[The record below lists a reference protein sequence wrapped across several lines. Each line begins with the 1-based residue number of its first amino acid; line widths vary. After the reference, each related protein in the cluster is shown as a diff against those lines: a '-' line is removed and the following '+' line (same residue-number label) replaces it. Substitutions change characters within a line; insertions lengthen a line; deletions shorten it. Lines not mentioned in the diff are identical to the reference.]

1 MYAPTQS
8 ELRERLESLRS
19 SSSTPT
25 DWEHRTPPRN
35 TSRSQRPRRSKVKM
49 GYHTWTPGM
58 LHDQLMA
65 ELKTREGSRCNCCPY
80 GYHIHLDFVQFC
92 DSLKAQ
98 AARSNMDQIRQQCR
112 ERRRQRKSLQS
123 YLGMLDNEVAKQDA
137 IIAAPP
143 KILELRSKALPS
155 APPPDLLASNDDTLN
170 EVFRNFEDVLSSHE
184 RGLGNGHIDDGRE
197 IESELQKVDL
207 LRNAPKY
214 ADSAVVSPEP
224 MRSSV
229 LPSHWREAD
238 QRKASEIL
246 DMAFGPARSRSG
258 SASSISSLSTN
269 SSTAVP
275 DFPGLRAAL
284 TAPRPHHVG
293 ISRTAVGHREQ
304 AATSPSG
311 GGGGNSPSVNRAALA
326 NVRELMATSLGRIRH
341 LEDEVKAIPFLQEK
355 LSLLEEEK
363 RLLMLQLK
371 TKSNQLGQRS
381 VGVGDNHI
389 LGPTKRDAAGDAL
402 DEYIRK
408 LENQS
413 LAAFPKTSRSDAK
426 VQASVPTTSTHSM
439 TVSTKEDEPSSE
451 SLPLR
456 PSRSLDRAKPAAV
469 RVQKTIGVGCCVLTR
484 SIAVGDSG
492 ELLLN
497 SPVQASE
504 HEGSQEKLSTR
515 EVDADWKLIPR
526 AKLHVCKQCT
536 ERVKKQFES
545 KETATDPEAGK
556 DVRKK
561 LEQLTF
567 DVCEPTSVKPEPR
580 PCLHCEERSK
590 RVFGHSSTNTEAVL
604 TSDVGVSVL
613 TLQPFEIPP
622 PESPQRPRRS
632 RSQGAQTQ
640 RVLRGNVGVQ
650 FSPVPLRKR
659 DVMLQ
664 ADVTERRHVGL
675 QVTTVEAKPL
685 TVSTGTG
692 ITDVRR
698 VICDRCANLRQR
710 SVAVGNHVSRR
721 DMAVS
726 ISLQAETVSQGCGDC
741 AITDALCE
749 KCRLKQTETIGV
761 GDFDVN
767 CVVCDACMEKS
778 TSEEKPP
785 STQSVGTVMTS
796 SVEEPGSLDSS
807 SGVRL
812 CDKCNCQI
820 TSVAKDFIDKNVLDP
835 VLPTLSSRIP
845 KLSGRSLRKPTAPRA
860 SSVPP
865 SSENRNV
872 LLGSLGDPKVAA
884 ISQQQLRE
892 PPARMTER
900 AEKHE
905 PSKEV
910 KAACKVLNDYLMK
923 PERGDPNKLKTAVSL
938 IQQEW
943 FQISSPADA
952 DANMLEDYMDTFEEF
967 SRHLLHRIV
976 NMADVNGNTAI
987 HYAVSHGNFDA
998 VSILL
1003 DSKVCDVS
1011 KQNKAGYTCIMLV
1024 SLAEIKND
1032 THRLV
1037 VQRLFQLGDVNA
1049 KAMQN
1054 GQTALMLAA
1063 SHGRLEMIKLLLD
1076 AGAEPNVQDNDG
1088 STALMCAA
1096 EHGYIEI
1103 VRVLLAHPDT
1113 EVCLA
1118 DNDGSTAL
1126 TIAMEAGHKDTALL
1140 IYANSNFS
1148 RGSSPYSVFHYS
1160 SLRMRKRPSPRST
1173 PPPSRPSRT
1182 PPPPSPARSRRTS
1195 TSTVN

>member
-25 DWEHRTPPRN
+25 DWELKAPQRN
-35 TSRSQRPRRSKVKM
+35 TSGRQRPRRSKVKM

-92 DSLKAQ
+92 DSLRAQ

-112 ERRRQRKSLQS
+112 ERRRQRKSLQA

-143 KILELRSKALPS
+143 KKLEQLHTKELLS

-170 EVFRNFEDVLSSHE
+170 EVFRNFEDVLRSHE
-184 RGLGNGHIDDGRE
+184 RGLDNGHIEDGHETKR
-197 IESELQKVDL
+197 ELQKVDL

-214 ADSAVVSPEP
+214 ADSPTVSPGAETVHT
-224 MRSSV
+224 S
-229 LPSHWREAD
+229 PSHWRDAD

-246 DMAFGPARSRSG
+246 DMVFGPARSRSG

-269 SSTAVP
+269 SSSAIH
-275 DFPGLRAAL
+275 DIINKFP
-284 TAPRPHHVG
+284 
-293 ISRTAVGHREQ
+293 IEQ
-304 AATSPSG
+304 APTSPADGSNPLG
-311 GGGGNSPSVNRAALA
+311 VNRAALA
-326 NVRELMATSLGRIRH
+326 NVRDLMATSLGRIRH
-341 LEDEVKAIPFLQEK
+341 LEDEVKTIPLLQEK

-381 VGVGDNHI
+381 VGVGENHI
-389 LGPTKRDAAGDAL
+389 LGPTKKDSSCDAL
-402 DEYIRK
+402 DEYIQK
-408 LENQS
+408 LEKQGIATS
-413 LAAFPKTSRSDAK
+413 PKTRSFSDAK

-439 TVSTKEDEPSSE
+439 TVVMKEDAPLPE

-456 PSRSLDRAKPAAV
+456 PSRSLDRTKLATV
-469 RVQKTIGVGCCVLTR
+469 HIQKTVGVGCSVPTK
-484 SIAVGDSG
+484 SVAVGDNG
-492 ELLLN
+492 ELLPI
-497 SPVQASE
+497 SK
-504 HEGSQEKLSTR
+504 HEGSQEIFSSKKEYT
-515 EVDADWKLIPR
+515 DWKHIPR
-526 AKLHVCKQCT
+526 AKLHVCAQCT
-536 ERVKKQFES
+536 ERANRQFES
-545 KETATDPEAGK
+545 RETATDPEAGK

-580 PCLHCEERSK
+580 PCPHCQERSK

-604 TSDVGVSVL
+604 TSSVGVSVL
-613 TLQPFEIPP
+613 TLQPFESLP

-640 RVLRGNVGVQ
+640 RVLKGNVGVQ
-650 FSPVPLRKR
+650 FSPGPIRQR

-664 ADVTERRHVGL
+664 ADVIERRHVGL

-698 VICDRCANLRQR
+698 VVCDRCANLRQR

-726 ISLQAETVSQGCGDC
+726 ISLQAERVSQGSGDC
-741 AITDALCE
+741 SVTDVLCE
-749 KCRLKQTETIGV
+749 KCQLKQTETIGV

-767 CVVCDACMEKS
+767 CTVCDACMEKS

-785 STQSVGTVMTS
+785 STQSVGMAMTS
-796 SVEEPGSLDSS
+796 SVEEPRSPGAVT
-807 SGVRL
+807 GVRL
-812 CDKCNCQI
+812 CDKCSCQI

-845 KLSGRSLRKPTAPRA
+845 KLSGRTQRKSTAPRA

-865 SSENRNV
+865 SSENRSA
-872 LLGSLGDPKVAA
+872 LMGSLSDQKMTAM
-884 ISQQQLRE
+884 SQQQLRE
-892 PPARMTER
+892 PPARMAER

-952 DANMLEDYMDTFEEF
+952 DPNMVEDYMDTFEEF

-987 HYAVSHGNFDA
+987 HYAVSHGNFDV

-1037 VQRLFQLGDVNA
+1037 VQRLFQLGDVNT

-1113 EVCLA
+1113 EVCLT

-1148 RGSSPYSVFHYS
+1148 RGSSPYS

-1173 PPPSRPSRT
+1173 PPPSRPPRT

>member
-25 DWEHRTPPRN
+25 DWELRMPQRN

-112 ERRRQRKSLQS
+112 ERRRQRKSLQA

-137 IIAAPP
+137 IIATPP
-143 KILELRSKALPS
+143 KKLEQLRTKTPPS

-170 EVFRNFEDVLSSHE
+170 EVFRNFEDVLRSHE
-184 RGLGNGHIDDGRE
+184 RGLGNGHIEDGHE
-197 IESELQKVDL
+197 TESELQKVDL

-214 ADSAVVSPEP
+214 ADSPTVSPGAETAQT
-224 MRSSV
+224 S
-229 LPSHWREAD
+229 PSHWREAD

-246 DMAFGPARSRSG
+246 DMVFGPARSRSG
-258 SASSISSLSTN
+258 STSSISSLSTN
-269 SSTAVP
+269 SSSAVH
-275 DFPGLRAAL
+275 DFPGLRAAMAAQRHHL
-284 TAPRPHHVG
+284 TGV
-293 ISRTAVGHREQ
+293 SRSAAGYREQ
-304 AATSPSG
+304 APTSPISG
-311 GGGGNSPSVNRAALA
+311 SNPLGVNRAALA
-326 NVRELMATSLGRIRH
+326 NVRDLMATSLGRIRH
-341 LEDEVKAIPFLQEK
+341 LEDEVKAIPLLQEK

-389 LGPTKRDAAGDAL
+389 LGPTKKDSGGDAL

-408 LENQS
+408 LEKQGI
-413 LAAFPKTSRSDAK
+413 AASPKTSFSDAK

-439 TVSTKEDEPSSE
+439 TVSTKEDSSFPE
-451 SLPLR
+451 SPPLR
-456 PSRSLDRAKPAAV
+456 PSRSLDRAKLAT
-469 RVQKTIGVGCCVLTR
+469 VQIRKTIGVGCSVSTK
-484 SIAVGDSG
+484 SVAVGDNG
-492 ELLLN
+492 ELLP
-497 SPVQASE
+497 SSK
-504 HEGSQEKLSTR
+504 HEGSQEILSSQ
-515 EVDADWKLIPR
+515 EGDADWKHIPR
-526 AKLHVCKQCT
+526 AKLHVCARCT
-536 ERVKKQFES
+536 ERAKKQFES

-556 DVRKK
+556 DVHKK

-580 PCLHCEERSK
+580 PCPHCEERAK

-604 TSDVGVSVL
+604 TSSVGVSVL
-613 TLQPFEIPP
+613 TLQPFESPP

-640 RVLRGNVGVQ
+640 RVLKGNVGVQ
-650 FSPVPLRKR
+650 FSPGPVRKR

-698 VICDRCANLRQR
+698 VVCDRCANLRQR

-726 ISLQAETVSQGCGDC
+726 ISLQAERVSQGSGDC
-741 AITDALCE
+741 SVTDVLCE
-749 KCRLKQTETIGV
+749 KCQLKQTETIGV

-785 STQSVGTVMTS
+785 STQSVGTAMTS
-796 SVEEPGSLDSS
+796 SVEEPRSPGAIR
-807 SGVRL
+807 GVRL
-812 CDKCNCQI
+812 CDKCSCQI

-845 KLSGRSLRKPTAPRA
+845 KLSGRTQRKSAAPRA

-865 SSENRNV
+865 SSENRNA
-872 LLGSLGDPKVAA
+872 LLGSLGDQKMAA
-884 ISQQQLRE
+884 MSQQQLRE
-892 PPARMTER
+892 PPARMAER

-952 DANMLEDYMDTFEEF
+952 DPNMVEDYMDTFEEF

-987 HYAVSHGNFDA
+987 HYAVSHGNFDV

-1148 RGSSPYSVFHYS
+1148 RGSSPYS

-1173 PPPSRPSRT
+1173 PPPSRPPRT

>member
-143 KILELRSKALPS
+143 KILELRSKTLPS

-184 RGLGNGHIDDGRE
+184 RGFGNGHVDDGRE

-214 ADSAVVSPEP
+214 ADSAVVSPGAEP
-224 MRSSV
+224 TQSSV

-246 DMAFGPARSRSG
+246 DMVFGPARSRSG
-258 SASSISSLSTN
+258 STSSISSLSTN
-269 SSTAVP
+269 SSSAVP
-275 DFPGLRAAL
+275 D
-284 TAPRPHHVG
+284 
-293 ISRTAVGHREQ
+293 
-304 AATSPSG
+304 
-311 GGGGNSPSVNRAALA
+311 
-326 NVRELMATSLGRIRH
+326 
-341 LEDEVKAIPFLQEK
+341 EK

-363 RLLMLQLK
+363 RLLTLQLK
-371 TKSNQLGQRS
+371 TKSSQLCQRS

-389 LGPTKRDAAGDAL
+389 LGPTKKDAAGDAL

-413 LAAFPKTSRSDAK
+413 IAAVPKTSHSDAK

-439 TVSTKEDEPSSE
+439 TVSTKEDEPFPE
-451 SLPLR
+451 SPPLR
-456 PSRSLDRAKPAAV
+456 PSRSLDRAKPNAV
-469 RVQKTIGVGCCVLTR
+469 RVQKTIGVGCSVAVR

-497 SPVQASE
+497 SLAQASE
-504 HEGSQEKLSTR
+504 HEGSQKKVSTQ
-515 EVDADWKLIPR
+515 ELDVDWTLIPR
-526 AKLHVCKQCT
+526 AKLQHICTLCT
-536 ERVKKQFES
+536 ERGKRQFEC

-580 PCLHCEERSK
+580 PCLHCEERSR

-604 TSDVGVSVL
+604 TSSIGVSVL
-613 TLQPFEIPP
+613 TLQPFEIAP

-640 RVLRGNVGVQ
+640 RVLKGNVGVQ
-650 FSPVPLRKR
+650 ISPVPVRKR

-675 QVTTVEAKPL
+675 QVKTVEAKPL

-698 VICDRCANLRQR
+698 VVCDRCANLRQR

-726 ISLQAETVSQGCGDC
+726 ILLEAEKVSQGCGDC
-741 AITDALCE
+741 AITDVLCE
-749 KCRLKQTETIGV
+749 KCQLKQTETIGV

-785 STQSVGTVMTS
+785 SMQSVGTVMTS
-796 SVEEPGSLDSS
+796 SVEEPRSPDSVR
-807 SGVRL
+807 GVRL

-845 KLSGRSLRKPTAPRA
+845 KLSGRSLRKPAAPRA

-872 LLGSLGDPKVAA
+872 LLGSLGDQKMAA
-884 ISQQQLRE
+884 ISQHQLRE

-952 DANMLEDYMDTFEEF
+952 DPNMVEDYMDTFEEF

-1148 RGSSPYSVFHYS
+1148 RGSSPYS

>member
-19 SSSTPT
+19 SSTTPT
-25 DWEHRTPPRN
+25 DWELKAPQRN
-35 TSRSQRPRRSKVKM
+35 TSGRQRPRRSKVKM

-92 DSLKAQ
+92 DSLRAQ

-112 ERRRQRKSLQS
+112 ERRRQRKSLQA

-143 KILELRSKALPS
+143 KKLEQLHTKELLNVLR
-155 APPPDLLASNDDTLN
+155 
-170 EVFRNFEDVLSSHE
+170 SHE
-184 RGLGNGHIDDGRE
+184 RGLDNGHIEDGHETKR
-197 IESELQKVDL
+197 ELQKVDL

-214 ADSAVVSPEP
+214 ADSPTVSPGAETVHT
-224 MRSSV
+224 S
-229 LPSHWREAD
+229 PSHWRDAD

-246 DMAFGPARSRSG
+246 DMVFGPARSRSG

-269 SSTAVP
+269 SSSAIH
-275 DFPGLRAAL
+275 DFPGLRAAM
-284 TAPRPHHVG
+284 AAQRHHLAG
-293 ISRTAVGHREQ
+293 ISRSAAGHKEQ
-304 AATSPSG
+304 APTSPADSSNPLG
-311 GGGGNSPSVNRAALA
+311 VNRAALA
-326 NVRELMATSLGRIRH
+326 NVRDLMATSLSRIRH
-341 LEDEVKAIPFLQEK
+341 LEDEVKTIPLLQEK

-381 VGVGDNHI
+381 VGVGENHI
-389 LGPTKRDAAGDAL
+389 LGPTKKDSSSDAL

-408 LENQS
+408 LEKQGIATS
-413 LAAFPKTSRSDAK
+413 PKTRSFSDAK

-439 TVSTKEDEPSSE
+439 TVVTKEDAPLPE

-456 PSRSLDRAKPAAV
+456 PSRSLDRTKLATV
-469 RVQKTIGVGCCVLTR
+469 HIQKTVGVGCSVPTK
-484 SIAVGDSG
+484 SVAVGDNG
-492 ELLLN
+492 ELLPI
-497 SPVQASE
+497 SK
-504 HEGSQEKLSTR
+504 HEGSQEIFSSKKEYT
-515 EVDADWKLIPR
+515 DWKHIPR
-526 AKLHVCKQCT
+526 AKLHVCAQCT
-536 ERVKKQFES
+536 ERANRQFES
-545 KETATDPEAGK
+545 RETATDPEAGK

-580 PCLHCEERSK
+580 PCPHCQERSK

-604 TSDVGVSVL
+604 TSSVGVSVL
-613 TLQPFEIPP
+613 TLQPFESLP

-640 RVLRGNVGVQ
+640 RVLKGNVGVQ
-650 FSPVPLRKR
+650 FSPGPIRQR

-664 ADVTERRHVGL
+664 ADVIERRHVGL

-698 VICDRCANLRQR
+698 VVCDRCANLRQR

-726 ISLQAETVSQGCGDC
+726 ISLQAERVSQGSGDC
-741 AITDALCE
+741 SVTDVLCE
-749 KCRLKQTETIGV
+749 KCQLKQTETIGV

-767 CVVCDACMEKS
+767 CTVCDACMEKS

-785 STQSVGTVMTS
+785 STQSVGMAMTS
-796 SVEEPGSLDSS
+796 SVEEPRSPGAVT
-807 SGVRL
+807 GVRL
-812 CDKCNCQI
+812 CDKCSCQI

-845 KLSGRSLRKPTAPRA
+845 KLSGRTQRKSTAPRA

-865 SSENRNV
+865 SSENRSA
-872 LLGSLGDPKVAA
+872 LMGSLSDQKMTAM
-884 ISQQQLRE
+884 SQQQLRE
-892 PPARMTER
+892 PPARMAER

-952 DANMLEDYMDTFEEF
+952 DPNMVEDYMDTFEEF

-987 HYAVSHGNFDA
+987 HYAVSHGNFDV

-1037 VQRLFQLGDVNA
+1037 VQRLFQLGDVNT

-1148 RGSSPYSVFHYS
+1148 RGSSPYS
-1160 SLRMRKRPSPRST
+1160 SLRMRKRPS
-1173 PPPSRPSRT
+1173 
-1182 PPPPSPARSRRTS
+1182 PSPARSRRTS

>member
-1 MYAPTQS
+1 MYAPTQF

-25 DWEHRTPPRN
+25 DWELKAPQRN
-35 TSRSQRPRRSKVKM
+35 TSGRQRPRRSKVKM

-92 DSLKAQ
+92 DSLRAQ

-112 ERRRQRKSLQS
+112 ERRRQRKSLQA

-143 KILELRSKALPS
+143 KKLEQLHTKELLS

-170 EVFRNFEDVLSSHE
+170 EVFRNFEDVLRSHE
-184 RGLGNGHIDDGRE
+184 RGLDNGHIEDRHE
-197 IESELQKVDL
+197 TKRELQKVDL

-214 ADSAVVSPEP
+214 ADSPTVSPGAETVHT
-224 MRSSV
+224 S
-229 LPSHWREAD
+229 PSHWRDAD
-238 QRKASEIL
+238 QRKAREIL
-246 DMAFGPARSRSG
+246 DMVFGPARSRSG

-269 SSTAVP
+269 SSSAIH
-275 DFPGLRAAL
+275 DFPGLRAAM
-284 TAPRPHHVG
+284 AAQRHHLAG
-293 ISRTAVGHREQ
+293 IGRSAAGHKEQ
-304 AATSPSG
+304 APTSPADSSNPLG
-311 GGGGNSPSVNRAALA
+311 VNRAALA
-326 NVRELMATSLGRIRH
+326 NVRDLMATSLSRIRH
-341 LEDEVKAIPFLQEK
+341 LEDEVKTIPLLQEK

-381 VGVGDNHI
+381 VGVGENHI
-389 LGPTKRDAAGDAL
+389 LGPTKKDYSSDAL

-408 LENQS
+408 LEKQGIATS
-413 LAAFPKTSRSDAK
+413 PKTKSFSDAK

-439 TVSTKEDEPSSE
+439 TVVTKEDAPLPE

-456 PSRSLDRAKPAAV
+456 PSRSLDRTKLATV
-469 RVQKTIGVGCCVLTR
+469 HIQKTVGVGCSVPTK
-484 SIAVGDSG
+484 SVAVGDNG
-492 ELLLN
+492 ELLPI
-497 SPVQASE
+497 SK
-504 HEGSQEKLSTR
+504 HEGSQEIFSSKKEYT
-515 EVDADWKLIPR
+515 DWKHIPR
-526 AKLHVCKQCT
+526 AKLHVCAQCT
-536 ERVKKQFES
+536 ERANRQFES
-545 KETATDPEAGK
+545 RETATDPEAGK

-580 PCLHCEERSK
+580 PCPHCQERSK
-590 RVFGHSSTNTEAVL
+590 LVFGHSSTNTEAVL
-604 TSDVGVSVL
+604 TSSVGVSVL
-613 TLQPFEIPP
+613 TLQPFESLP

-640 RVLRGNVGVQ
+640 RVLKGNVGVQ
-650 FSPVPLRKR
+650 FSPGPIRQR

-664 ADVTERRHVGL
+664 ADVIERRHVGL

-698 VICDRCANLRQR
+698 VVCDRCANLRQR

-726 ISLQAETVSQGCGDC
+726 ISLQAERVSQGSGDC
-741 AITDALCE
+741 SVTDVLCE
-749 KCRLKQTETIGV
+749 KCQLKQTETIGV

-767 CVVCDACMEKS
+767 CTVCDACMEKS

-785 STQSVGTVMTS
+785 STQSVGMAMTS
-796 SVEEPGSLDSS
+796 SVEEPRSPGAVT
-807 SGVRL
+807 GVRL
-812 CDKCNCQI
+812 CDKCSCQI

-845 KLSGRSLRKPTAPRA
+845 KLSGRTQRKCTAPRA

-865 SSENRNV
+865 SSENRSA
-872 LLGSLGDPKVAA
+872 LMGSLSDQKMTAM
-884 ISQQQLRE
+884 SQQQLRE
-892 PPARMTER
+892 PPARMAER

-952 DANMLEDYMDTFEEF
+952 DPNMVEDYMDTFEEF

-987 HYAVSHGNFDA
+987 HYAVSHGNFDV

-1037 VQRLFQLGDVNA
+1037 VQRLFQLGDVNT

-1148 RGSSPYSVFHYS
+1148 RGSSPYS

-1173 PPPSRPSRT
+1173 PPPSRPPRT

>member
-1 MYAPTQS
+1 MYAPTQF

-25 DWEHRTPPRN
+25 DWELKAPQRN
-35 TSRSQRPRRSKVKM
+35 TSGRQRPRRSKVKM

-92 DSLKAQ
+92 DSLRAQ

-112 ERRRQRKSLQS
+112 ERRRQRKSLQA

-143 KILELRSKALPS
+143 KKLEQLHTKELLS

-170 EVFRNFEDVLSSHE
+170 EVFRNFEDVLRSHE
-184 RGLGNGHIDDGRE
+184 RGLDNGHIEDRHE
-197 IESELQKVDL
+197 TKRELQKVDL

-214 ADSAVVSPEP
+214 ADSPTVSPGAETVHT
-224 MRSSV
+224 S
-229 LPSHWREAD
+229 PSHWRDAD
-238 QRKASEIL
+238 QRKAREIL
-246 DMAFGPARSRSG
+246 DMVFGPARSRSG

-269 SSTAVP
+269 SS
-275 DFPGLRAAL
+275 
-284 TAPRPHHVG
+284 
-293 ISRTAVGHREQ
+293 S
-304 AATSPSG
+304 
-311 GGGGNSPSVNRAALA
+311 
-326 NVRELMATSLGRIRH
+326 
-341 LEDEVKAIPFLQEK
+341 AIHDEK

-381 VGVGDNHI
+381 VGVGENHI
-389 LGPTKRDAAGDAL
+389 LGPTKKDYSSDAL

-408 LENQS
+408 LEKQGIATS
-413 LAAFPKTSRSDAK
+413 PKTKSFSDAK

-439 TVSTKEDEPSSE
+439 TVVTKEDAPLPE

-456 PSRSLDRAKPAAV
+456 PSRSLDRTKLATV
-469 RVQKTIGVGCCVLTR
+469 HIQKTVGVGCSVPTK
-484 SIAVGDSG
+484 SVAVGDNG
-492 ELLLN
+492 ELLPI
-497 SPVQASE
+497 SK
-504 HEGSQEKLSTR
+504 HEGSQEIFSSKKEYT
-515 EVDADWKLIPR
+515 DWKHIPR
-526 AKLHVCKQCT
+526 AKLHVCAQCT
-536 ERVKKQFES
+536 ERANRQFES
-545 KETATDPEAGK
+545 RETATDPEAGK

-580 PCLHCEERSK
+580 PCPHCQERSK
-590 RVFGHSSTNTEAVL
+590 LVFGHSSTNTEAVL
-604 TSDVGVSVL
+604 TSSVGVSVL
-613 TLQPFEIPP
+613 TLQPFESLP

-640 RVLRGNVGVQ
+640 RVLKGNVGVQ
-650 FSPVPLRKR
+650 FSPGPIRQR

-664 ADVTERRHVGL
+664 ADVIERRHVGL

-698 VICDRCANLRQR
+698 VVCDRCANLRQR

-726 ISLQAETVSQGCGDC
+726 ISLQAERVSQGSGDC
-741 AITDALCE
+741 SVTDVLCE
-749 KCRLKQTETIGV
+749 KCQLKQTETIGV

-767 CVVCDACMEKS
+767 CTVCDACMEKS

-785 STQSVGTVMTS
+785 STQSVGMAMTS
-796 SVEEPGSLDSS
+796 SVEEPRSPGAVT
-807 SGVRL
+807 GVRL
-812 CDKCNCQI
+812 CDKCSCQI

-845 KLSGRSLRKPTAPRA
+845 KLSGRTQRKCTAPRA

-865 SSENRNV
+865 SSENRSA
-872 LLGSLGDPKVAA
+872 LMGSLSDQKMTAM
-884 ISQQQLRE
+884 SQQQLRE
-892 PPARMTER
+892 PPARMAER

-952 DANMLEDYMDTFEEF
+952 DPNMVEDYMDTFEEF

-987 HYAVSHGNFDA
+987 HYAVSHGNFDV

-1037 VQRLFQLGDVNA
+1037 VQRLFQLGDVNT

-1148 RGSSPYSVFHYS
+1148 RGSSPYS

-1173 PPPSRPSRT
+1173 PPPSRPPRT

>member
-1 MYAPTQS
+1 MYLLLATGILLTALVVWLLVLS
-8 ELRERLESLRS
+8 GRLAAMLDLWPLLE
-19 SSSTPT
+19 
-25 DWEHRTPPRN
+25 EHRALY
-35 TSRSQRPRRSKVKM
+35 SQ
-49 GYHTWTPGM
+49 
-58 LHDQLMA
+58 
-65 ELKTREGSRCNCCPY
+65 
-80 GYHIHLDFVQFC
+80 
-92 DSLKAQ
+92 
-98 AARSNMDQIRQQCR
+98 
-112 ERRRQRKSLQS
+112 
-123 YLGMLDNEVAKQDA
+123 
-137 IIAAPP
+137 
-143 KILELRSKALPS
+143 
-155 APPPDLLASNDDTLN
+155 
-170 EVFRNFEDVLSSHE
+170 
-184 RGLGNGHIDDGRE
+184 
-197 IESELQKVDL
+197 
-207 LRNAPKY
+207 
-214 ADSAVVSPEP
+214 
-224 MRSSV
+224 
-229 LPSHWREAD
+229 
-238 QRKASEIL
+238 
-246 DMAFGPARSRSG
+246 
-258 SASSISSLSTN
+258 
-269 SSTAVP
+269 
-275 DFPGLRAAL
+275 FPGLRAAL
-284 TAPRPHHVG
+284 AAQRHHLTG
-293 ISRTAVGHREQ
+293 TSRSVAGHREQ
-304 AATSPSG
+304 AATSPIGSSNPLG
-311 GGGGNSPSVNRAALA
+311 VNRAALA
-326 NVRELMATSLGRIRH
+326 NVRDLMATSLGRIRH
-341 LEDEVKAIPFLQEK
+341 LEDEVKAIPLLQEK

-389 LGPTKRDAAGDAL
+389 LGPTKKDSGGDAL

-408 LENQS
+408 LEKQGITAS
-413 LAAFPKTSRSDAK
+413 PKTSFSDAK
-426 VQASVPTTSTHSM
+426 VQATVPTTSTHSM
-439 TVSTKEDEPSSE
+439 TVSTKEDASFPE
-451 SLPLR
+451 SPPLR
-456 PSRSLDRAKPAAV
+456 PSRSLDRAKLAT
-469 RVQKTIGVGCCVLTR
+469 VQI
-484 SIAVGDSG
+484 
-492 ELLLN
+492 
-497 SPVQASE
+497 Q
-504 HEGSQEKLSTR
+504 
-515 EVDADWKLIPR
+515 R
-526 AKLHVCKQCT
+526 A
-536 ERVKKQFES
+536 KKQFES
-545 KETATDPEAGK
+545 KETATDLEAGK
-556 DVRKK
+556 DVHKK

-567 DVCEPTSVKPEPR
+567 DVCEPTSIKPEPR
-580 PCLHCEERSK
+580 PCPHCEEQPSAA
-590 RVFGHSSTNTEAVL
+590 TEV
-604 TSDVGVSVL
+604 TK
-613 TLQPFEIPP
+613 
-622 PESPQRPRRS
+622 S
-632 RSQGAQTQ
+632 RSTDAAGLE
-640 RVLRGNVGVQ
+640 RNVGVQ
-650 FSPVPLRKR
+650 FSPGPIRKR

-698 VICDRCANLRQR
+698 VVCDRCANLRQR

-726 ISLQAETVSQGCGDC
+726 ISLQAERVSQGSGDC
-741 AITDALCE
+741 SVTDVLCE
-749 KCRLKQTETIGV
+749 KCQLKQTETIGV

-785 STQSVGTVMTS
+785 STQSVSTAMTS
-796 SVEEPGSLDSS
+796 SVEEPRSPGAVR
-807 SGVRL
+807 GVRL
-812 CDKCNCQI
+812 CDKCSCQI

-845 KLSGRSLRKPTAPRA
+845 KLSGRTPRKTVAPRA

-865 SSENRNV
+865 SSENRNA
-872 LLGSLGDPKVAA
+872 LLGSLGDQKMAA
-884 ISQQQLRE
+884 MSQQQLRE
-892 PPARMTER
+892 PPARMAER
-900 AEKHE
+900 SEKHE

-952 DANMLEDYMDTFEEF
+952 DPNMVEDYMDTFEEF

-987 HYAVSHGNFDA
+987 HYAVSHGNFDV

-1011 KQNKAGYTCIMLV
+1011 KQNKVWYTCIMLV

-1148 RGSSPYSVFHYS
+1148 RGSSPHPFWICEFRFVLIFENAQTPFSKVNAS
-1160 SLRMRKRPSPRST
+1160 SQPPTQDTSPS
-1173 PPPSRPSRT
+1173 
-1182 PPPPSPARSRRTS
+1182 
-1195 TSTVN
+1195 

>member
-214 ADSAVVSPEP
+214 ADSAVVSPGTEP
-224 MRSSV
+224 TRSSV

-246 DMAFGPARSRSG
+246 DMVFGPARSRSG

-275 DFPGLRAAL
+275 D
-284 TAPRPHHVG
+284 
-293 ISRTAVGHREQ
+293 
-304 AATSPSG
+304 
-311 GGGGNSPSVNRAALA
+311 
-326 NVRELMATSLGRIRH
+326 
-341 LEDEVKAIPFLQEK
+341 EK

-439 TVSTKEDEPSSE
+439 TVSTKEDEPFSE

-469 RVQKTIGVGCCVLTR
+469 RVQKTIGVGCCVVTR

-604 TSDVGVSVL
+604 TSNVGVSVL

-650 FSPVPLRKR
+650 FSPMPVRKR

-698 VICDRCANLRQR
+698 VVCDRCANLRQR

-749 KCRLKQTETIGV
+749 KCQLKQTETIGV

-807 SGVRL
+807 RGVRL

-845 KLSGRSLRKPTAPRA
+845 KLSGRSLRKPAAPRA

-872 LLGSLGDPKVAA
+872 LLGSLGDQKVAA

-943 FQISSPADA
+943 FQISSPAEA

-1103 VRVLLAHPDT
+1103 VRILLAHPDT

>member
-8 ELRERLESLRS
+8 ELREKLESLRS

-25 DWEHRTPPRN
+25 DWELKAPTRN
-35 TSRSQRPRRSKVKM
+35 PSRSQRPKRTKVKM

-58 LHDQLMA
+58 LHDQVMA

-98 AARSNMDQIRQQCR
+98 AARSNMDQVRQQCR
-112 ERRRQRKSLQS
+112 ERRRQRKSLQA

-137 IIAAPP
+137 LIAAPP
-143 KILELRSKALPS
+143 RKLELLLTKASPS

-170 EVFRNFEDVLSSHE
+170 EVFRNFEDVLNSHE
-184 RGLGNGHIDDGRE
+184 KGLGNGHLDDSHE

-214 ADSAVVSPEP
+214 ADSATVSPDAAEP
-224 MRSSV
+224 TQSSG
-229 LPSHWREAD
+229 LISHWPEAE
-238 QRKASEIL
+238 QRKANEIL
-246 DMAFGPARSRSG
+246 DMVFGPTRSRSG
-258 SASSISSLSTN
+258 STSSISSLSTN
-269 SSTAVP
+269 SSSAVP
-275 DFPGLRAAL
+275 DLPGWRAQLAAGQHHH
-284 TAPRPHHVG
+284 TAG
-293 ISRTAVGHREQ
+293 SAAQTTMAVRE
-304 AATSPSG
+304 ASPNNPLG
-311 GGGGNSPSVNRAALA
+311 VNRAALTS
-326 NVRELMATSLGRIRH
+326 VRELMATSLQRIRQ
-341 LEDEVKAIPFLQEK
+341 LEDQVKTIPLLQVK
-355 LSLLEEEK
+355 ISVLEEER
-363 RLLMLQLK
+363 RLLMLELQA
-371 TKSNQLGQRS
+371 KSKELDHRS

-389 LGPTKRDAAGDAL
+389 LGPPKKDAAGDAL
-402 DEYIRK
+402 DQFIRK
-408 LENQS
+408 LEHQS
-413 LAAFPKTSRSDAK
+413 TPTPLRASTSDAK
-426 VQASVPTTSTHSM
+426 VQVGIPASSTHSSAPS
-439 TVSTKEDEPSSE
+439 VKENEPFPE
-451 SLPLR
+451 SPPLR
-456 PSRSLDRAKPAAV
+456 PSRSLDRAKPSAIQV
-469 RVQKTIGVGCCVLTR
+469 RKTVGVGCSVSTR
-484 SIAVGDSG
+484 SVAVGDNG
-492 ELLLN
+492 ELLPK
-497 SPVQASE
+497 SPKHSPR
-504 HEGSQEKLSTR
+504 HGEGSHEKLPAHETG
-515 EVDADWKLIPR
+515 ADWKYIPR
-526 AKLHVCKQCT
+526 AKLHHSCT
-536 ERVKKQFES
+536 RCSERSKKQFES
-545 KETATDPEAGK
+545 KGITTDPEPLK

-567 DVCEPTSVKPEPR
+567 DVCEPTSVRPESR
-580 PCLHCEERSK
+580 PCPHCEERSK
-590 RVFGHSSTNTEAVL
+590 RLFIHSATNTKSVS
-604 TSDVGVSVL
+604 TSSVGVSVF
-613 TLQPFEIPP
+613 TPQPVEPP
-622 PESPQRPRRS
+622 PVESPQRPRRS
-632 RSQGAQTQ
+632 RSVGAQTQ

-650 FSPVPLRKR
+650 ISPGPVRKR

-664 ADVTERRHVGL
+664 ADIVERRHVGL
-675 QVTTVEAKPL
+675 QVTTVEAKVL

-692 ITDVRR
+692 ISDVRR
-698 VICDRCANLRQR
+698 VVCDRCAQLRQR

-721 DMAVS
+721 DVGFT
-726 ISLQAETVSQGCGDC
+726 ISLQPEKISRGCGDSS
-741 AITDALCE
+741 ITDVLCE
-749 KCRLKQTETIGV
+749 KCELKQTETIGV
-761 GDFDVN
+761 GDYDVN

-785 STQSVGTVMTS
+785 VMQSVGTLMTS
-796 SVEEPGSLDSS
+796 SMEEPRSPDIVR
-807 SGVRL
+807 GVRL
-812 CDKCNCQI
+812 CDKCSCQI

-835 VLPTLSSRIP
+835 ALPTLQSRIP
-845 KLSGRSLRKPTAPRA
+845 RFSGRGPRRPSAPRA

-865 SSENRNV
+865 SFEDRHA
-872 LLGSLGDPKVAA
+872 LLGSTDDKKVATPG
-884 ISQQQLRE
+884 QLPLRE
-892 PPARMTER
+892 PPARVTER

-952 DANMLEDYMDTFEEF
+952 DPYVVEDFMDTFEEF

-987 HYAVSHGNFDA
+987 HYAVSHGNFDV

-1037 VQRLFQLGDVNA
+1037 VQRLFQLGDVNT
-1049 KAMQN
+1049 KAIQN

-1103 VRVLLAHPDT
+1103 VRALLAHPDT
-1113 EVCLA
+1113 EVSLA

-1148 RGSSPYSVFHYS
+1148 RGSSPYS
-1160 SLRMRKRPSPRST
+1160 SLRARKHPTPRST

>member
-1 MYAPTQS
+1 
-8 ELRERLESLRS
+8 
-19 SSSTPT
+19 
-25 DWEHRTPPRN
+25 
-35 TSRSQRPRRSKVKM
+35 
-49 GYHTWTPGM
+49 M

-98 AARSNMDQIRQQCR
+98 AARSNMDHIRQQCR
-112 ERRRQRKSLQS
+112 ERRRQRKSLQA
-123 YLGMLDNEVAKQDA
+123 YLGMLDDEVAKQDA
-137 IIAAPP
+137 IISAPP
-143 KILELRSKALPS
+143 KKLELHTKALPS

-170 EVFRNFEDVLSSHE
+170 EVFRNFEDVLRSHE
-184 RGLGNGHIDDGRE
+184 RGLGNGHIDNGHEVEND
-197 IESELQKVDL
+197 LQKVDL

-214 ADSAVVSPEP
+214 ADSAVVSPGAETTQ
-224 MRSSV
+224 SS
-229 LPSHWREAD
+229 PSHWRETD

-246 DMAFGPARSRSG
+246 DMVFGPTRSRSG
-258 SASSISSLSTN
+258 STSSISSLSTN
-269 SSTAVP
+269 SSSAVP
-275 DFPGLRAAL
+275 ELPGLRAAL
-284 TAPRPHHVG
+284 ATQRHHFAGV
-293 ISRTAVGHREQ
+293 SRTAAAHRDQ
-304 AATSPSG
+304 AATSPLG
-311 GGGGNSPSVNRAALA
+311 GGANPPGINRAALA
-326 NVRELMATSLGRIRH
+326 NVRDLMATSLGRIRH
-341 LEDEVKAIPFLQEK
+341 LEDEVKAIPLLQEK

-389 LGPTKRDAAGDAL
+389 LGPTKKDSSADAL

-408 LENQS
+408 LEKQTM
-413 LAAFPKTSRSDAK
+413 AASPKTSFSDAK
-426 VQASVPTTSTHSM
+426 VQASVPTISTHSM
-439 TVSTKEDEPSSE
+439 TVSTKEDVPFPE
-451 SLPLR
+451 SPPLR
-456 PSRSLDRAKPAAV
+456 PSRSLDRAKLAAV
-469 RVQKTIGVGCCVLTR
+469 RIQKTIGVGCSVSTR
-484 SIAVGDSG
+484 SVAVGDGG
-492 ELLLN
+492 ELLPNL
-497 SPVQASE
+497 PVRVPK
-504 HEGSQEKLSTR
+504 HEGTQEILSTQ
-515 EVDADWKLIPR
+515 EVDADWKHIPR
-526 AKLHVCKQCT
+526 AKLHICAQCT
-536 ERVKKQFES
+536 ERAKKHFES
-545 KETATDPEAGK
+545 KETATDAEPGK

-580 PCLHCEERSK
+580 QCPHCEERSK
-590 RVFGHSSTNTEAVL
+590 RVFSHSFTNTEAVL
-604 TSDVGVSVL
+604 TSSVGVSVL
-613 TLQPFEIPP
+613 PLQPFETPP
-622 PESPQRPRRS
+622 LESPQRPRRS

-640 RVLRGNVGVQ
+640 RVLKGNVGVQ
-650 FSPVPLRKR
+650 FSPGPVRKR

-675 QVTTVEAKPL
+675 QVMTVEAKPL
-685 TVSTGTG
+685 MVSSGTG
-692 ITDVRR
+692 IADVRK
-698 VICDRCANLRQR
+698 VICDRCTSLRQR
-710 SVAVGNHVSRR
+710 SIAVGNHVSRR
-721 DMAVS
+721 DMAIS
-726 ISLQAETVSQGCGDC
+726 ISLQAEKVSQGCGDC
-741 AITDALCE
+741 SVTDVLCE
-749 KCRLKQTETIGV
+749 KCQLKQTETIGV

-785 STQSVGTVMTS
+785 STHSVGTEMTS
-796 SVEEPGSLDSS
+796 SVEEPRSPGAVR
-807 SGVRL
+807 GVRL
-812 CDKCNCQI
+812 CDKCSCQI

-845 KLSGRSLRKPTAPRA
+845 KLSGRSQRKPAAPRA

-865 SSENRNV
+865 SSENRNA
-872 LLGSLGDPKVAA
+872 LLGSLSDQKMAA
-884 ISQQQLRE
+884 MSQQPLRE

-952 DANMLEDYMDTFEEF
+952 DPNMVEDYMDTFEEF

-987 HYAVSHGNFDA
+987 HYAVSHGNFDV

-1148 RGSSPYSVFHYS
+1148 RGSSPYS

-1173 PPPSRPSRT
+1173 PPPSRPPRT

-1195 TSTVN
+1195 TSTIN